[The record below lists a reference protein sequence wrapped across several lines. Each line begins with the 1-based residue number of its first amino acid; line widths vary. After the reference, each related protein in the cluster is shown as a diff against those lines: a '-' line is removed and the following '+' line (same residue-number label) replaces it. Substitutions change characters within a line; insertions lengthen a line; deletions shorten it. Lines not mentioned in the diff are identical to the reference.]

1 MASSACDLQLLLGM
15 FAGEC
20 EAAGIRINTS
30 KSEAMVLRRKPVEE
44 FGSVGFLYTS
54 DGKMEREIDC
64 RIGAAG
70 AVLSSLYHSVMTK
83 RELSHRANLSVYRS
97 IFVSTLT
104 YGHEGWVMTD
114 RSRSRIQAADE
125 INVKG
130 GWTLTWR

>member
-30 KSEAMVLRRKPVEE
+30 KSEAMVLRQKPVE

-83 RELSHRANLSVYRS
+83 RELSHKANLLVYRS

-104 YGHEGWVMTD
+104 YGHQGRVMTD

-125 INVKG
+125 ITLKG